1 MSLTLII
8 IILTG
13 LVSFQA
19 FNNSNLQRQLVFHPV
34 TIRETGQWYRF
45 ISHGLIH
52 ADMMHLIV
60 NMFVLYQFGRFIESV
75 FINFFDE
82 LTGRLLF
89 IFLYFS
95 AIAVASVGTY
105 IKHQYNP
112 AYSAVGASGATSA
125 MVFGYIL
132 FAPWDWFI
140 FPPLPAILLGV
151 AYLWYS
157 SYMEKRGM
165 DNIGH
170 NAHFWGA
177 VYGAAFTFI
186 AVSIARPGF
195 VNYFISRLMEGPKA
209 PPFFN

>member
-19 FNNSNLQRQLVFHPV
+19 FNNPNIQRQLVFHPV

-52 ADMMHLIV
+52 ADMQHLLI
-60 NMFVLYQFGRFIESV
+60 NMFVLWQFGGFMERILTS
-75 FINFFDE
+75 FFDE

-95 AIAVASVGTY
+95 AIAVASIGTY
-105 IKHQYNP
+105 FKHQYNP
-112 AYSAVGASGATSA
+112 AYHAVGASGATSA

-132 FAPWDWFI
+132 FAPWQWFI
-140 FPPLPAILLGV
+140 FPPLPAILFGV

-177 VYGAAFTFI
+177 VYGTVFTLI
-186 AVSIARPGF
+186 AVTWARPGF
-195 VNYFISRLMEGPKA
+195 IAYFLNELAKGPSA
-209 PPFFN
+209 PSFFN

>member
-19 FNNSNLQRQLVFHPV
+19 FNNTNIQQRLVFHPV

-52 ADMMHLIV
+52 ADMMHLVV
-60 NMFVLYQFGRFIESV
+60 NMFVLYQFGRFIEGV

-112 AYSAVGASGATSA
+112 AYHAVGASGATSA

-132 FAPWDWFI
+132 FAPWEWFI

-186 AVSIARPGF
+186 AVSIAQPGF
-195 VNYFISRLMEGPKA
+195 VNYFINALLAGPKA
-209 PPFFN
+209 PPFFQ